1 MFLWGQDFSIMLGNE
16 IRTRR
21 NDYTIFDLLT
31 CSSNRTSL
39 NLEHSPVFF
48 EHPVYTRSPSLR
60 KCGSFDWEIISSSS
74 WRGTGTRDLEWRRVR
89 ERNYFTPCISPTT
102 RPVKH
107 ISQRTNT
114 RNYRAQSYALPSPVV
129 EIVLVYNRYT
139 RNWNNT
145 FLTANCRTITLQS
158 GIKAVVHTHTHART
172 HIYTS
177 RRRELLNW
185 ISFHEFVSIG
195 SSWKM
200 IANRSSRV
208 CIYTGLCGIGLLK
221 VGEKLLLAQKSADEI
236 GG

>member
-48 EHPVYTRSPSLR
+48 EHPVYAFSLFAQMWVIWLRNHIVVVVTRHGNKRFGMTAIP
-60 KCGSFDWEIISSSS
+60 
-74 WRGTGTRDLEWRRVR
+74 RVR

-158 GIKAVVHTHTHART
+158 GIKAVVHTHTHTRVHTYT
-172 HIYTS
+172 HHDAASY
-177 RRRELLNW
+177 
-185 ISFHEFVSIG
+185 
-195 SSWKM
+195 
-200 IANRSSRV
+200 
-208 CIYTGLCGIGLLK
+208 
-221 VGEKLLLAQKSADEI
+221 
-236 GG
+236 

>member
-1 MFLWGQDFSIMLGNE
+1 MWVIWLRNHIVVVVTRHGNKRFGMTA
-16 IRTRR
+16 I
-21 NDYTIFDLLT
+21 
-31 CSSNRTSL
+31 
-39 NLEHSPVFF
+39 P
-48 EHPVYTRSPSLR
+48 
-60 KCGSFDWEIISSSS
+60 
-74 WRGTGTRDLEWRRVR
+74 RVR

-158 GIKAVVHTHTHART
+158 GIKAVVHTHTHTRT

-195 SSWKM
+195 QSWKM